1 MGIVDITIEDI
12 VVECQKSSEYFSR
25 SHEVKTYS
33 SKRCPKQGSCT
44 GNTCANTK
52 LNSKIPE
59 LNAVNDLPGNT
70 FCIDSC
76 SFLMCGCGFPTTS
89 CIFYRLHAVER
100 SKKIYEFFNCPA
112 WQYAIELAIKRT
124 NDKGT
129 TQIDKIRLYNGILT
143 ETNGLKLAI
152 NAITKAPTPI
162 LATRFL
168 TDDDK
173 VMIADH
179 LNSKLY
185 CATQGEAESFSGC
198 QLDADACKCSV
209 TDPTVTC
216 QCKNGR
222 LDKIILENPAKVLPI
237 ISQNFALKNEKNRL
251 YASLPHASIALQVS
265 MENYQL
271 IATHDR
277 VRCEISPRALI
288 GCYSCISGASFDLNC
303 TPSFGNGA
311 LAFVYCVQ
319 KSGKH
324 FEFSLFCNGQHKIP
338 LALENADISANCT
351 VNCPAGETNFKLK
364 GKLKYIIQQN
374 WLSLIH
380 AQSTQAL
387 AENSIDWAFLGYFFL
402 GLPQSLFLLAATF
415 LAIVVIIILIRVNPI
430 HKIWK
435 LIFRI
440 IIILIIIT
448 NSNSLI
454 YSNKMNN
461 EQLSN
466 ISPASSPTNSENSNI
481 YYGPAPPPLEAEI
494 VSSAAPDE
502 QQELQKWWVE
512 KSAKGKPST
521 QQKKEYGAAA
531 GFKKREDFLKDCKE
545 KAKKMPPL
553 LRAVQTLQLAAVN
566 SQKEAGKVDP
576 ETGKITRPTTTVE
589 ITKNDSNEYE
599 GRGFKLDHE
608 GLSHNEIEKV
618 EGLLKLGAELT
629 KQALL
634 LHEQYKRSA
643 SMKRK
648 AEIAIVKTR
657 NELESSNIHQQ
668 KYSSNSIR
676 YNPYNQQKN
685 SKNDDSK
692 TWQCNVE
699 KGYGG
704 FGK

>member
-1 MGIVDITIEDI
+1 
-12 VVECQKSSEYFSR
+12 
-25 SHEVKTYS
+25 
-33 SKRCPKQGSCT
+33 
-44 GNTCANTK
+44 
-52 LNSKIPE
+52 
-59 LNAVNDLPGNT
+59 
-70 FCIDSC
+70 
-76 SFLMCGCGFPTTS
+76 MCGCGFPTTS
-89 CIFYRLHAVER
+89 CIFYRLHSVER

-112 WQYAIELAIKRT
+112 WQYAIELAIERT
-124 NDKGT
+124 DNKGT

-143 ETNGLKLAI
+143 ETSGLKLAI

-168 TDDDK
+168 TDGDK
-173 VMIADH
+173 VMIANH

-222 LDKIILENPAKVLPI
+222 LDKIFLENPAKVLPI
-237 ISQNFALKNEKNRL
+237 ISQNFVLKNEKNRL
-251 YASLPHASIALQVS
+251 YASLPRASIELQVS

-277 VRCEISPRALI
+277 VKCEISPSALI
-288 GCYSCISGASFDLNC
+288 GCYSCIAGASFELNC

-311 LAFVYCVQ
+311 LAHVYCVQ

-324 FEFSLFCNGQHKIP
+324 FEFSLFCSGQHKVP

-351 VNCPAGETNFKLK
+351 
-364 GKLKYIIQQN
+364 
-374 WLSLIH
+374 
-380 AQSTQAL
+380 
-387 AENSIDWAFLGYFFL
+387 
-402 GLPQSLFLLAATF
+402 
-415 LAIVVIIILIRVNPI
+415 
-430 HKIWK
+430 
-435 LIFRI
+435 
-440 IIILIIIT
+440 
-448 NSNSLI
+448 
-454 YSNKMNN
+454 
-461 EQLSN
+461 
-466 ISPASSPTNSENSNI
+466 
-481 YYGPAPPPLEAEI
+481 AEI

-502 QQELQKWWVE
+502 HQKLEKKWVE

>member
-1 MGIVDITIEDI
+1 MIKFLSIIILKLLFLLDIQSNGASQFASFSANEEDCTKLENNQTKCHVSHETILTLTPSHRIAKLLIRGANKLPMGIVDITIEDI

-25 SHEVKTYS
+25 SHEIKTYS

-52 LNSKIPE
+52 LDSKIPE

-89 CIFYRLHAVER
+89 CIFYRLHSVER

-112 WQYAIELAIKRT
+112 WQYAIELAIERT
-124 NDKGT
+124 DNKGT

-143 ETNGLKLAI
+143 ETSGLKLAI

-168 TDDDK
+168 TDGDK
-173 VMIADH
+173 VMIANH

-222 LDKIILENPAKVLPI
+222 LDKIFLENPAKVLPI
-237 ISQNFALKNEKNRL
+237 ISQNFVLKNEKNRL
-251 YASLPHASIALQVS
+251 YASLPRASIELQVS

-277 VRCEISPRALI
+277 VKCEISPSALI
-288 GCYSCISGASFDLNC
+288 GCYSCIAGASFELNC

-311 LAFVYCVQ
+311 LAHVYCVQ

-324 FEFSLFCNGQHKIP
+324 FEFSLFCSGQHKVP

-351 VNCPAGETNFKLK
+351 VNCPAGETHFQIK

-402 GLPQSLFLLAATF
+402 GLPQRLFLLVATF
-415 LAIVVIIILIRVNPI
+415 LAIIVIILLIRVNPI

-440 IIILIIIT
+440 IITLIIIT

-481 YYGPAPPPLEAEI
+481 YYGPAPPP
-494 VSSAAPDE
+494 
-502 QQELQKWWVE
+502 
-512 KSAKGKPST
+512 
-521 QQKKEYGAAA
+521 
-531 GFKKREDFLKDCKE
+531 
-545 KAKKMPPL
+545 PPHHW
-553 LRAVQTLQLAAVN
+553 R
-566 SQKEAGKVDP
+566 
-576 ETGKITRPTTTVE
+576 
-589 ITKNDSNEYE
+589 
-599 GRGFKLDHE
+599 
-608 GLSHNEIEKV
+608 
-618 EGLLKLGAELT
+618 LKLFHLQHRMSI
-629 KQALL
+629 KNW
-634 LHEQYKRSA
+634 KRSGLKKA
-643 SMKRK
+643 LKANQAPNRK
-648 AEIAIVKTR
+648 
-657 NELESSNIHQQ
+657 
-668 KYSSNSIR
+668 
-676 YNPYNQQKN
+676 KN
-685 SKNDDSK
+685 TAPQRVSKNAR
-692 TWQCNVE
+692 T
-699 KGYGG
+699 
-704 FGK
+704 F

>member
-25 SHEVKTYS
+25 SHEIKTYS

-52 LNSKIPE
+52 LDSKIPE

-89 CIFYRLHAVER
+89 CIFYRLHSVER

-112 WQYAIELAIKRT
+112 WQYAIELAIERT
-124 NDKGT
+124 DNKGT

-143 ETNGLKLAI
+143 ETSGLKLAI

-168 TDDDK
+168 TDGDK
-173 VMIADH
+173 VMIANH

-222 LDKIILENPAKVLPI
+222 LDKIFLENPAKVLPI
-237 ISQNFALKNEKNRL
+237 ISQNFVLKNEKNRL
-251 YASLPHASIALQVS
+251 YASLPRASIELQVS

-277 VRCEISPRALI
+277 VKCEISPSALI
-288 GCYSCISGASFDLNC
+288 GCYSCIAGASFELNC

-311 LAFVYCVQ
+311 LAHVYCVQ

-324 FEFSLFCNGQHKIP
+324 FEFSLFCSGQHKVP

-351 VNCPAGETNFKLK
+351 VNCPAGETHFQIK

-402 GLPQSLFLLAATF
+402 GLPQRLFLLVATF
-415 LAIVVIIILIRVNPI
+415 LAIIVIILLIRVNPI

-440 IIILIIIT
+440 IITLIIIT

-481 YYGPAPPPLEAEI
+481 YY
-494 VSSAAPDE
+494 
-502 QQELQKWWVE
+502 
-512 KSAKGKPST
+512 
-521 QQKKEYGAAA
+521 
-531 GFKKREDFLKDCKE
+531 
-545 KAKKMPPL
+545 
-553 LRAVQTLQLAAVN
+553 
-566 SQKEAGKVDP
+566 
-576 ETGKITRPTTTVE
+576 
-589 ITKNDSNEYE
+589 
-599 GRGFKLDHE
+599 
-608 GLSHNEIEKV
+608 

-634 LHEQYKRSA
+634 LHDQYKRIA

-657 NELESSNIHQQ
+657 NELESSNINQQ
-668 KYSSNSIR
+668 KYSSSSSR
-676 YNPYNQQKN
+676 YNPYKKLKN
-685 SKNDDSK
+685 WKNNNDLKSWK
-692 TWQCNVE
+692 CNGE
-699 KGYGG
+699 EGYEG
-704 FGK
+704 FGNKCLWTSSVMINSVTNSGRAISLMGAVVCTVDVRC